1 MLLLRLVVIDLVM
14 LDKALTF
21 FFYKEATG
29 FKVKS
34 LTWALSVFV
43 I

>member
-1 MLLLRLVVIDLVM
+1 MLRLVIIDLVP
-14 LDKALTF
+14 LVKALTSF

-34 LTWALSVFV
+34 LTGALSLFV